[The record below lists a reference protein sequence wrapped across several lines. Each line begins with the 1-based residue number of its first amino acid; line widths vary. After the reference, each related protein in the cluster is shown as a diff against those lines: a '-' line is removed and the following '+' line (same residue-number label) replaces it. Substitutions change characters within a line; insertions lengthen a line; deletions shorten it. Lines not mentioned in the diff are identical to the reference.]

1 MLLRNLIDVTRS
13 DGAMATLNFSVE
25 WVCTSYDGVML
36 TEEDASK
43 DFNWFNPGLKW
54 WPKFWLCFA
63 VVSTLVWGWHL
74 LPVVINN
81 VSAVWITHTSRR

>member
-1 MLLRNLIDVTRS
+1 LLLSFGMLLRNLIDVTRS
-13 DGAMATLNFSVE
+13 DGAMATLN
-25 WVCTSYDGVML
+25 YDGVML

-43 DFNWFNPGLKW
+43 DFNWFNPGLTW

-74 LPVVINN
+74 LPAVINN